1 MQFSRM
7 ERVAGIS
14 SENLAPN
21 EIRVSSF
28 WLDNEDHLPLEN
40 LRPWLSAHE
49 VGRAESFHFQNH
61 RDRYVRGRAV
71 TRLILAIHLGCA
83 PSDLEFRN
91 GEHGKPQLAGEELY
105 FNLSHSLDRAVIAV
119 SRLPRVGIDIEC
131 FSREVDVDGLSR
143 RCFRDV
149 EIARYEGMTP
159 EQKNRA
165 FFWTWTA
172 KEARMKATG
181 EGFSLEP
188 QRIEIRFDGE
198 VPVECIEPTI
208 PRAYVAPVNFSDGL
222 VACTV
227 ACTQSF
233 RVRLEEKAVA
243 LR

>member
-1 MQFSRM
+1 M

-40 LRPWLSAHE
+40 LRPWLSADE

-61 RDRYVRGRAV
+61 GDRYMRGRAV
-71 TRLILAIHLGCA
+71 TRMILATHLGCA

-91 GEHGKPQLAGEELY
+91 GEHGKPQLAGGKLY

-119 SRLPRVGIDIEC
+119 SQLPRVGIDIEC

-149 EIARYEGMTP
+149 EIARYERMTP

-181 EGFSLEP
+181 EGFRLEP
-188 QRIEIRFDGE
+188 QRIEIGFDGE

-208 PRAYVAPVNFSDGL
+208 PRAYVAPINFSDGL

-233 RVRLEEKAVA
+233 RVRLEEKAVT